1 MENRLESKV
10 SYEINLNA
18 VESEAVQS
26 ILSMGSI
33 LDRAYK
39 FPSTKTTEAPMKELA
54 YGTVK
59 RASRLVKQAKPAF
72 AY

>member
-1 MENRLESKV
+1 MENRLERKV
-10 SYEINLNA
+10 NYEVNLSA

-39 FPSTKTTEAPMKELA
+39 FPSATTAEAPMKKLA
-54 YGTVK
+54 YGTIK
-59 RASRLVKQAKPAF
+59 HAPRLVRQPAY
-72 AY
+72 A